1 MWQQLVSKLGIDA
14 FGDVIIDALSNA
26 GVDTSKVLRTSK
38 ANTGLAFVSLTKDGE
53 REFSFYRKP
62 SADMLLNESEVADI
76 LFNEGDILHFC
87 SVDLID
93 APVKGAHV
101 KVIDN
106 ALKEGV
112 LVSFDP
118 NVRLPLWESASDCKK
133 AILEFIPKTHILKIS
148 DDELEFIT
156 GIMDEKSALE
166 SLFVGNVELV
176 IYTMGKK
183 GARFITQTKEVDVD
197 AFNIS
202 VEDTTGAGDSF
213 IGAVLYML
221 QDKRINREMLSQ
233 LSNSEIVEIL
243 TFANACAAIV
253 SQKKG
258 VISILPSKKE
268 VENNKVSNRGIILGG
283 SGQGEAMVA
292 NRVKGVRAMVYYG
305 GDIEIV
311 RLGREHNDANILSL
325 AARFV
330 SEEEAKTAVQIFLE
344 TPFSEAKRHIRRIN
358 KIG

>member
-1 MWQQLVSKLGIDA
+1 MSIIYSIGEALIDFIPKQKGVQLKEVTEFERVPGGAPANVAAAVAKLGGKSSFVSKLGIDA

-268 VENNKVSNRGIILGG
+268 VENMIEK
-283 SGQGEAMVA
+283 
-292 NRVKGVRAMVYYG
+292 RAKP
-305 GDIEIV
+305 
-311 RLGREHNDANILSL
+311 A
-325 AARFV
+325 
-330 SEEEAKTAVQIFLE
+330 T
-344 TPFSEAKRHIRRIN
+344 
-358 KIG
+358 KIHV